1 MSSLAK
7 VPALIGLTRHRS
19 TRIAVCT
26 FGLLLF
32 ASNVLRDK
40 RFYTDVF
47 DNEGFDNTTD
57 TFIVAVGHQALATVM
72 LFPVAVFLICFG
84 IGCCERF
91 VVCPRNGTAPWGWR
105 IIATCCAI
113 MMSGI
118 ECDLIQYCIGHA
130 HHWPTL
136 TTSLLYLCFI
146 YFWWCNSVSHGW
158 TRMVRE
164 LDEGK

>member
-1 MSSLAK
+1 MSSLTK
-7 VPALIGLTRHRS
+7 VSELIGLTNHRS
-19 TRIAVCT
+19 IRIAVCT

-32 ASNVLRDK
+32 ASNVLRDN

-47 DNEGFDNTTD
+47 QNEGFDSTTD

-72 LFPVAVFLICFG
+72 LFPVAVFLICYG

-91 VVCPRNGTAPWGWR
+91 VVFPRNGTAPWVWR
-105 IIATCCAI
+105 IIATSFAI
-113 MMSGI
+113 MMSWI
-118 ECDLIQYCIGHA
+118 EFGLIQYCIRYV

-136 TTSLLYLCFI
+136 ITSLLYLCFI

-158 TRMVRE
+158 TRMVHRSE
-164 LDEGK
+164 TGK